1 MTKFSLAG
9 SRWPR
14 DAAAYQSGCPGFTRF
29 LIMPRILAIED
40 DETTATEIVAEL
52 EEHGFSV
59 TWARDGHEG
68 LRQALQG
75 GYDAIT
81 LDRMLPGLDGLDVLS
96 ALRNAGRGEPVLM
109 ISALSDVDERVR
121 GLRAGGDDYLT
132 KPFAPEELVVR
143 LEALLR
149 RRRTPQNP
157 SVLRCAD
164 LEMDLLQQVVRRN
177 GQVVN
182 LSPTEFSL
190 LEFLLRNS
198 NQVVSRTMLFE
209 AVWGYY
215 FDPGTKLIDVHI
227 ARLRKKIDTAD
238 VSPLVQTVR
247 GVGYVLGRSG

>member
-1 MTKFSLAG
+1 
-9 SRWPR
+9 
-14 DAAAYQSGCPGFTRF
+14 
-29 LIMPRILAIED
+29 
-40 DETTATEIVAEL
+40 
-52 EEHGFSV
+52 
-59 TWARDGHEG
+59 
-68 LRQALQG
+68 
-75 GYDAIT
+75 
-81 LDRMLPGLDGLDVLS
+81 
-96 ALRNAGRGEPVLM
+96 
-109 ISALSDVDERVR
+109 
-121 GLRAGGDDYLT
+121 
-132 KPFAPEELVVR
+132 
-143 LEALLR
+143 
-149 RRRTPQNP
+149 
-157 SVLRCAD
+157 
-164 LEMDLLQQVVRRN
+164 MDLLQQVVRRN